1 MEQSKIKHSN
11 HLTHTHKKY
20 EYQRNDIVQL
30 AINNITG
37 HQNARE
43 SAARYSKHPNGV
55 SLKSHF

>member
-37 HQNARE
+37 HQNEKRPMRGNQQHGSQSIQME
-43 SAARYSKHPNGV
+43 F
-55 SLKSHF
+55 L